1 MIAGFPDS
9 ALAMNAFVIDAF
21 EFCRLKQQA
30 QGEIPVAELGR
41 LAQETVD
48 RSGTIH
54 WTLSG
59 DIDKLGHAQLSLAVS
74 GAVNL
79 ICQRCL
85 TVLNFEIDSK
95 SLLVLAKDE
104 AQADTIEELLDDD
117 EIDVIVGSAAF
128 DVNYLIEDDALLALP
143 VAPKHDVCPDGSVAA
158 EAKGAERAS
167 PFEVLKKL
175 KQ

>member
-1 MIAGFPDS
+1 
-9 ALAMNAFVIDAF
+9 MNALVIDAF
-21 EFCRLKQQA
+21 EFCRHKQQA
-30 QGEIPVAELGR
+30 QGQIPVAELGR

-48 RSGTIH
+48 RTGAIS

-74 GAVNL
+74 GVVNL

-85 TVLNFEIDSK
+85 TALPFEIDSR

-104 AQADTIEELLDDD
+104 AQADAIEQLLDDD
-117 EIDVIVGSAAF
+117 QIDVIVGTAAF
-128 DVNYLIEDDALLALP
+128 DAANLVEDEALLALP
-143 VAPKHDVCPDGSVAA
+143 VAPKHEVCPDGGVVA
-158 EAKGAERAS
+158 EAKGTERAS
-167 PFEVLKKL
+167 PFAVLKKL

>member
-1 MIAGFPDS
+1 
-9 ALAMNAFVIDAF
+9 MNAFVIDAF
-21 EFCRLKQQA
+21 EFCRHKQQA
-30 QGEIPVAELGR
+30 QGGIPVAELGR

-48 RSGTIH
+48 RSGTIA

-85 TVLNFEIDSK
+85 TALNFEIDSK

-104 AQADTIEELLDDD
+104 AQADAIEALFDDD
-117 EIDVIVGSAAF
+117 EIDVIVGAAAF
-128 DVNYLIEDDALLALP
+128 DVINLIEDEALLALP
-143 VAPKHDVCPDGSVAA
+143 VAPKHDVCPDQGVAA
-158 EAKGAERAS
+158 AESEGAERAS
-167 PFEVLKKL
+167 PFAVLKKL
-175 KQ
+175 K

>member
-1 MIAGFPDS
+1 
-9 ALAMNAFVIDAF
+9 MNALVIDAF
-21 EFCRLKQQA
+21 EFCRHKQQA
-30 QGEIPVAELGR
+30 QGQIPVAELGR

-48 RSGTIH
+48 RTGVIS

-74 GAVNL
+74 GVVNL

-85 TVLNFEIDSK
+85 TALPFEIDSR

-104 AQADTIEELLDDD
+104 AQADAIEQLLDDD
-117 EIDVIVGSAAF
+117 QIDVIVGTAAF
-128 DVNYLIEDDALLALP
+128 DAANLVEDEALLALP
-143 VAPKHDVCPDGSVAA
+143 VAPKHAVCPDGGVVA
-158 EAKGAERAS
+158 EATGTERAS
-167 PFEVLKKL
+167 PFAVLKKL